1 MAHPHN
7 AFWRTRA
14 ACRMASR
21 VAGLPRQGLKASAH
35 CLAWV
40 LAVLFLLFQG
50 HAVAEEGFRLPPLSQ
65 GYFPERTVTLV
76 LTGELEAHDTGLIPQ
91 AIASAPT
98 RDKERLAVVTRS
110 GRSGA
115 LAVNALLQN
124 DADGYTAALI
134 RLPDFY
140 LHRFTAEPLYQELEI
155 TPLLIYA
162 GVPLALWVPE
172 NSPFHTVA
180 DLWDTMRQSQPG
192 TFFIAGTG
200 MDTASR
206 MANANL
212 NRETGSQTGFM
223 PLATTEKALEAVTE
237 GKAKAMWA
245 PALAPA
251 LLPGMRPLA
260 VASKQ
265 RVPLLPETPTLIES
279 DCPVTQYVYFGIA
292 VKANT
297 ADVRQ
302 TELLTFLNGIMGELA
317 FQNALLRAGFAPL
330 RLTPEQRDALLD
342 EQSND
347 AREFISNFSEQ

>member
-7 AFWRTRA
+7 TFCPKHTASCE
-14 ACRMASR
+14 AC
-21 VAGLPRQGLKASAH
+21 LLRQPHGIFAH
-35 CLAWV
+35 NLAWV
-40 LAVLFLLFQG
+40 FAVVFLFFQG
-50 HAVAEEGFRLPPLSQ
+50 HALAEEGFRLPPLSQ
-65 GYFPERTVTLV
+65 GFFPERTVTLV

-91 AIASAPT
+91 AIAGASPK
-98 RDKERLAVVTRS
+98 DKERLAVVTRS
-110 GRSGA
+110 GNSGA

-124 DADGYTAALI
+124 EADGYTAALI

-140 LHRFTAEPLYQELEI
+140 LHRFTKQPLYREVEI
-155 TPLLIYA
+155 SPLLIYA
-162 GVPLALWVPE
+162 GAPLALWVPE
-172 NSPFHTVA
+172 NSPYQNFA
-180 DLWDTMRQSQPG
+180 DLWDAMRQSQPG

-245 PALAPA
+245 SALNPA
-251 LLPGMRPLA
+251 LLPGLRPLA
-260 VASKQ
+260 VASNQ
-265 RVPLLPETPTLIES
+265 RVPLLPQTPTLLEA

-292 VKANT
+292 VNANT

-302 TELLTFLNGIMGELA
+302 TELFTFLNEILGLPA

-330 RLTPEQRDALLD
+330 RLTLEQRDALLD
-342 EQSND
+342 DQSNE
-347 AREFISNFSEQ
+347 AREFISNFTE

>member
-1 MAHPHN
+1 MAYPHN
-7 AFWRTRA
+7 APCSTCA
-14 ACRMASR
+14 AHR
-21 VAGLPRQGLKASAH
+21 VAFLLRPPQRASAH
-35 CLAWV
+35 TITWV
-40 LAVLFLLFQG
+40 LALFFLLFQG
-50 HAVAEEGFRLPPLSQ
+50 HAFAEEGFRLPPLSQ
-65 GYFPERTVTLV
+65 GFFPERTVTLV

-91 AIASAPT
+91 AIAGAST
-98 RDKERLAVVTRS
+98 KDKDRLAVVTRS

-115 LAVNALLQN
+115 LAINALLQN
-124 DADGYTAALI
+124 EADGYTAALM

-140 LHRFTAEPLYQELEI
+140 LHRFTEQPLYQEIEI

-162 GVPLALWVPE
+162 GAPLALWVPE
-172 NSPFHTVA
+172 NSPYQSFA
-180 DLWDTMRQSQPG
+180 ALWDAMRQSQPG
-192 TFFIAGTG
+192 TLFIAGTG

-237 GKAKAMWA
+237 GKAKALWA
-245 PALAPA
+245 PALNPA

-279 DCPVTQYVYFGIA
+279 DCPVTQYVYFGIG
-292 VKANT
+292 VHANT

-302 TELLTFLNGIMGELA
+302 TELLTFLNEIIGQPA
-317 FQNALLRAGFAPL
+317 FQNVLLRAGFAPL

-342 EQSND
+342 DQSND

>member
-14 ACRMASR
+14 ACRAN
-21 VAGLPRQGLKASAH
+21 GQPRQCCAGSAH
-35 CLAWV
+35 WLALA

-50 HAVAEEGFRLPPLSQ
+50 HAVAEEGFRLPPLAQ

-91 AIASAPT
+91 AIAGAPA
-98 RDKERLAVVTRS
+98 RDKEHLAMVTRS
-110 GRSGA
+110 GNSGA
-115 LAVNALLQN
+115 LAVNTLLLKE
-124 DADGYTAALI
+124 ADGYTAALI

-140 LHRFTAEPLYQELEI
+140 LHRFTEQPLYQELEI
-155 TPLLIYA
+155 SPLLVYA
-162 GVPLALWVPE
+162 AAPLALWVPE
-172 NSPFHTVA
+172 NSPYQHFTE
-180 DLWDTMRQSQPG
+180 LWDAMRESQPG

-212 NRETGSQTGFM
+212 NRETGTLAGFM
-223 PLATTEKALEAVTE
+223 PLSTTEKALGAVTE

-245 PALAPA
+245 PALNPA

-260 VASKQ
+260 VASKK
-265 RVPLLPETPTLIES
+265 RVPLLPETPTLIEA

-292 VKANT
+292 VNANT

-302 TELLTFLNGIMGELA
+302 TELLTFLNGILGQLA
-317 FQNALLRAGFAPL
+317 FQNSLLRAGFAPL
-330 RLTPEQRDALLD
+330 SLTPEQRDALLD

-347 AREFISNFSEQ
+347 AREFISNFTD